1 MSKTEDTEL
10 FESSDLGIAL
20 SADVEDISKETSN
33 HIIKKMT
40 EAYEVAEE
48 LTSKNKKN
56 HFKTF
61 QGLLCD
67 FRDWDKKTKLKFKR
81 GVKRNI
87 KDIDDLT
94 RSSIIGVAQIRFI
107 LLAKRKGLSKKD
119 TNLVLQAISLSNE
132 IPSTQDFLHWC
143 ACRAVKE
150 VYPHPYLFDNRK
162 KVSVKKKKENQK
174 MLTELVEHAVKEE
187 FFSRDNATYFIK
199 SALNYV
205 KGSTYDDDEDEEEEV
220 QEEVEEVEKE
230 VKLPTKEKKK
240 TKKRGGKKKKV
251 VEEEVEE
258 EKEEEEVEEDVEED
272 VEEEEVEEDVE
283 EEEVEEEVEEEQK
296 DSDTDYEEQ
305 ETTAYCDENGDSV
318 DEDGL
323 DEESEKEEEDEDGF
337 WKKIRLAAEKELG
350 FEGDEEQEENVD
362 DDCENEDNDYEG
374 VDLDSNS
381 D

>member
-107 LLAKRKGLSKKD
+107 LLAKRKGLSKKIINNIKFIFMRWSIQFD
-119 TNLVLQAISLSNE
+119 CHFSNYNANKTFMIS
-132 IPSTQDFLHWC
+132 
-143 ACRAVKE
+143 
-150 VYPHPYLFDNRK
+150 
-162 KVSVKKKKENQK
+162 
-174 MLTELVEHAVKEE
+174 
-187 FFSRDNATYFIK
+187 
-199 SALNYV
+199 
-205 KGSTYDDDEDEEEEV
+205 
-220 QEEVEEVEKE
+220 
-230 VKLPTKEKKK
+230 
-240 TKKRGGKKKKV
+240 
-251 VEEEVEE
+251 
-258 EKEEEEVEEDVEED
+258 
-272 VEEEEVEEDVE
+272 
-283 EEEVEEEVEEEQK
+283 
-296 DSDTDYEEQ
+296 YE
-305 ETTAYCDENGDSV
+305 
-318 DEDGL
+318 
-323 DEESEKEEEDEDGF
+323 
-337 WKKIRLAAEKELG
+337 
-350 FEGDEEQEENVD
+350 
-362 DDCENEDNDYEG
+362 
-374 VDLDSNS
+374 
-381 D
+381 